1 MQTSIIPLSFS
12 ISHNVW
18 FEVKNSHAR
27 LTSVSHFRPLYK
39 WHINLLQQWVGW
51 AKACE
56 NCEIAKHL
64 CEQII
69 FPFGISVLGGN
80 YYDKTHVIVN
90 EPLEGEE
97 TQKWDIEILWES
109 AASLRDSKG
118 RRTLM
123 PREKEAT
130 CPHASGITEQNE
142 LLPQPWRLLLLTMEK
157 LKIFLP
163 VIQCSYEE
171 CVNDFWE
178 RFYSCLISS
187 FGEQASWS
195 LFSLLSTKHES
206 YPW

>member
-39 WHINLLQQWVGW
+39 WHINLPQQWVGW

-97 TQKWDIEILWES
+97 TQKWDIEILWENLQHPWET
-109 AASLRDSKG
+109 AKG
-118 RRTLM
+118 EG
-123 PREKEAT
+123 PS
-130 CPHASGITEQNE
+130 CPVK
-142 LLPQPWRLLLLTMEK
+142 RK
-157 LKIFLP
+157 LP
-163 VIQCSYEE
+163 V
-171 CVNDFWE
+171 
-178 RFYSCLISS
+178 LMLL
-187 FGEQASWS
+187 GS
-195 LFSLLSTKHES
+195 LSRMNFFPNLED
-206 YPW
+206 YCC